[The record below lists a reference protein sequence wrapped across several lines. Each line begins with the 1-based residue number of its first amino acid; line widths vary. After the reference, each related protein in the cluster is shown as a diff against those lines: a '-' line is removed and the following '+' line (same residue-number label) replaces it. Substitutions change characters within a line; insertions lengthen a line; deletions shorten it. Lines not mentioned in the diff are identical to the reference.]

1 MATDQYRTK
10 IKGAHKMLMMTNYG
24 INEDE
29 ELCDDFDLVHNPNY
43 VDNSK
48 FIVNS
53 PKMKYETLG
62 GIEYCKVDESHYK
75 TADDLLQEC
84 NTNISNPVI
93 KPVKISDDTLFK
105 EFEKNPVNCDVFNK
119 AIVKNIKPRHIK
131 QFIKQIRPISSE
143 KCQSNKAEPTDTKTL
158 KNLLKN
164 NSVLHAPYFNK
175 MPQEGVGISKIKF
188 KISKSIF
195 KNNHFYKAVNLCAPF
210 IVFEHN
216 NEYYFEIK
224 EDAISIDL
232 SLPNI
237 LIPALE
243 QVNFMLDLFNNPV
256 ADIIKYRHISNA
268 RKYDLVKEYF
278 EFAGISFTFDFNDS
292 MMKNTIHYN
301 DTIKNWIYFSEF
313 GQKQYE
319 GGIRFYDIGKNHG
332 IIGSFFRLEIKVKER
347 EMRNK
352 LTRFYFPATFINIP
366 LKDHIPTNAVV
377 ISNIIVKSLSARFLN
392 ANAVLSTLYRY
403 VYNNDKFTILRL
415 IIAMV
420 FVKMNKK

>member
-1 MATDQYRTK
+1 
-10 IKGAHKMLMMTNYG
+10 MLMMTNLG
-24 INEDE
+24 MNDNDE
-29 ELCDDFDLVHNPNY
+29 ELYDEFDPVQNTEY
-43 VDNSK
+43 VENSK
-48 FIVNS
+48 FIAHS

-62 GIEYCKVDESHYK
+62 GIEYCKVDESNYK

-93 KPVKISDDTLFK
+93 KPIKISDDTLFK
-105 EFEKNPVNCDVFNK
+105 EFEKNPVNFDVFDK
-119 AIVKNIKPRHIK
+119 AIVKNIKPRHIR
-131 QFIKQIRPISSE
+131 QFIKQIRPISAE

-158 KNLLKN
+158 KNLLKK

-195 KNNHFYKAVNLCAPF
+195 KNYHFHKVTNLCAPF
-210 IVFEHN
+210 TVFEYK

-256 ADIIKYRHISNA
+256 ADTLKYRDISNA
-268 RKYDLVKEYF
+268 RKYQLVKEYF
-278 EFAGISFTFDFNDS
+278 EFAGISLTFDFNDS

-301 DTIKNWIYFSEF
+301 DTIKNWIYYSEF

-319 GGIRFYDIGKNHG
+319 GSIRFYDIGKNHG
-332 IIGSFFRLEIKVKER
+332 VTDRFFRFEIKVREK

-352 LTRFYFPATFINIP
+352 STRFFFPAAFINMP
-366 LKDHIPTNAVV
+366 LKYHIHTNAVV
-377 ISNIIVKSLSARFLN
+377 ISNIIVKSLSTRFLN